1 MSKEALQ
8 AIADELKGKLEDGTA
23 ALKKEN
29 ADILETTSETIGLVA
44 QMAKANGKS
53 VEEIRA
59 TQTEVSAKLNELTEN
74 VTKGFTAQEENT
86 KALGDVSARLT
97 DLLKDGNLAG
107 VIAAGE
113 TPNEELK
120 ANALKFYKERHYF
133 VHGTDK
139 GAAKFDEKS
148 INDDKVTEYAH
159 AKSAVYSMFRSDASD
174 NGSVVLTADQRK
186 AISTVSH
193 DDQYFLP
200 TEISNQVIR
209 CFTEETNF
217 VGMFDNVRMGGHRLM
232 FPIEPAE
239 GVYAE
244 WACEIDCD
252 NEDTDLQSW
261 GSLELVVKDLRAKAC
276 LTGTMAR
283 DSALDI
289 EGRLGAIARRSFETK
304 ITRDYF
310 SANPKGG
317 MEGAFEAGNHVTIE
331 TAEAGALSY
340 LDIVKLL
347 ASTPDRFASGSRL
360 LMNCL
365 TKGYIYTMTDASG
378 RPLFDMSQN
387 NIMGFATQ
395 TVDQMPSIGDET
407 GLTAGVKALALV
419 NPQEHYVLARRE
431 DFRASRNPYRKQNCG
446 LIEWYFH
453 MSLAGGVKCPNA
465 FRALKIKEA

>member
-1 MSKEALQ
+1 MTDSPNALDALLEKVKDQVTNAKQTVKESEGKTADAL
-8 AIADELKGKLEDGTA
+8 GTVF
-23 ALKKEN
+23 E
-29 ADILETTSETIGLVA
+29 
-44 QMAKANGKS
+44 MAKANGQS

-59 TQTEVSAKLNELTEN
+59 AQSEASAKLNELTEN
-74 VTKGFTAQEENT
+74 VTKGFAAQEENT
-86 KALGDVSARLT
+86 KALGEVSTRLT
-97 DLLKDGNLAG
+97 DLLKDGNLSA
-107 VIAAGE
+107 VISGNEA
-113 TPNEELK
+113 PNEELK

-139 GAAKFDEKS
+139 GAAKFDEKA
-148 INDDKVTEYAH
+148 INDDKVAEYAH
-159 AKSAVYSMFRSDASD
+159 AKSAVYSMFRSDAAENS
-174 NGSVVLTADQRK
+174 SVVMTPEQRK

-217 VGMFDNVRMGGHRLM
+217 IGLFDNVRMGGHRLM
-232 FPIEPAE
+232 FPVEPAE

-252 NEDTDLQSW
+252 NEDADLQQW
-261 GSLELVVKDLRAKAC
+261 GSLELVTKDLRAKAC

-283 DSALDI
+283 DSALDV
-289 EGRLGAIARRSFETK
+289 EGRLGAISRRSFETK

-310 SANPKGG
+310 SPNPKGG

-331 TAEAGALSY
+331 TAKAGELTY

-365 TKGYIYTMTDASG
+365 TKGFVYTMTDAQG
-378 RPLFDMSQN
+378 RPLFDMSQPT
-387 NIMGFATQ
+387 IMGFQTQ
-395 TVDQMPSIGDET
+395 TVDQMPSIGDEN
-407 GLTAGVKALALV
+407 GVTAGVKALALV
-419 NPQEHYVLARRE
+419 NAREHYVLARRE